1 MSLWNAQDA
10 AAATGGRAQGNWTAS
25 GVSIDTRNMAP
36 GDLFIALKDTRDGHE
51 FVHGEYDFIQ
61 GTLPKVFWRRRFFR
75 FGARDAFMNIT
86 TAALVYGVPRGGRQ
100 GVLRRGKD

>member
-51 FVHGEYDFIQ
+51 FVQRALQQ
-61 GTLPKVFWRRRFFR
+61 GAAAAMVSRIPEGVAAD
-75 FGARDAFMNIT
+75 GHSVDAEHSDEGR
-86 TAALVYGVPRGGRQ
+86 AWSQASASRGRECRPG
-100 GVLRRGKD
+100 